1 MPTRAL
7 QHCCREKRHSS
18 SAAISSPFLA
28 RLDHLLRSLLSVGDQ
43 PQPEHEVNEPGGGVE
58 LQAQLAGGVV
68 KGEGVVVVVETLT
81 WETERE
87 LQE

>member
-7 QHCCREKRHSS
+7 QRCRREKRCSS
-18 SAAISSPFLA
+18 SAAIPSPFLA

-68 KGEGVVVVVETLT
+68 EGEGVVVVVETLT